1 MIADVSEDSDVFI
14 TEVGF
19 QLDSFVGEGI
29 RFCPNFGKTSPKEA
43 TSQSGRK
50 KSTKP

>member
-1 MIADVSEDSDVFI
+1 MIADVSEDNDVFI
-14 TEVGF
+14 TEV
-19 QLDSFVGEGI
+19 DSFVDGGI
-29 RFCPNFGKTSPKEA
+29 RFRPNFGKTSTKDA